1 MNVELTNYTQAIYD
15 ARELAMSRLQAEAEA
30 HGAEGIIGMR
40 ITEQSWIWQPHVIE
54 FMAIGTSI
62 VRRPGYAG
70 DGTLVPPPTLTV
82 SLDD

>member
-1 MNVELTNYTQAIYD
+1 EAIYD
-15 ARELAMSRLQAEAEA
+15 ARELAMSRMQAEAEA

-62 VRRPGYAG
+62 VKRPGYSG
-70 DGTLVPPPTLTV
+70 DGTLQEAPKFTV